1 MIVFKKENR
10 VIAGIICLALIVL
23 VGGRFLF
30 FPCAFLEKDR
40 KFPSGSYGEFSQKRG
55 CLKAKVRPKGKEN
68 EIIGKG
74 IEGISSVRTKKLH
87 LGPVSEGAGSP
98 HGLKS
103 MELRSKQFSRLKH
116 IKAGFLVKKLVIL
129 ESRPIIDAKKEAKL
143 INAIKS
149 IGPPALLPLAKI
161 VAAGKKIRFG
171 VKTISFGILFNIVLK
186 SGPDG
191 LKDAMRV
198 LEGAFDCKDK
208 SVKMVAILFAH
219 NNNWCIDL
227 KRNRWLKGNFEKII
241 LKRIVKCILSK
252 DEKIATAASNFVIRW
267 LPRPGMVKYW
277 KRIRKILVSVLPY
290 VKKDKDVEKT
300 IKWLL
305 REMDM
310 RVPL

>member
-1 MIVFKKENR
+1 MSLK
-10 VIAGIICLALIVL
+10 
-23 VGGRFLF
+23 
-30 FPCAFLEKDR
+30 
-40 KFPSGSYGEFSQKRG
+40 GE
-55 CLKAKVRPKGKEN
+55 CLKTKVRPGEKEK
-68 EIIGKG
+68 EIIEDSVG
-74 IEGISSVRTKKLH
+74 GISSAQAEIFH
-87 LGPVSEGAGSP
+87 LGPVSKGAGFP

-103 MELRSKQFSRLKH
+103 FELRSKNFSRLKDVE
-116 IKAGFLVKKLVIL
+116 AGFLVKKLVIL
-129 ESRPIIDAKKEAKL
+129 ESRPIIDGKKEAKL

-149 IGPPALLPLAKI
+149 IGSPSLLPLAK
-161 VAAGKKIRFG
+161 VVGGGKKIPFG
-171 VKTISFGILFNIVLK
+171 VKALSFSILFNIVLG

-208 SVKMVAILFAH
+208 SVKMVAILFAQ

-227 KRNRWLKGNFEKII
+227 KRDQWLKGNFEKII

-252 DEKIATAASNFVIRW
+252 DEKIATAASNFVITW
-267 LPRPGMVKYW
+267 LPRAGMVKYW
-277 KRIRKILVSVLPY
+277 KRIRKNLVGVLPY
-290 VKKDKDVEKT
+290 VKNDKDVEKT